1 MKDYKALKAA
11 SKTSVSKTNEG
22 VYYLTTKNYNGKSG
36 VELSDSLDRVLIE
49 DIDSYISSLSSTIT
63 ALTAEK
69 ADYEQ
74 LKTDLEAL

>member
-1 MKDYKALKAA
+1 MKDYKALKTA

-36 VELSDSLDRVLIE
+36 AELGDSLDRVSIE